1 MKDTNK
7 IAKTTNILFV
17 IYLIALFEIIIFKL
31 EIPFTNMG
39 YLRSIN
45 LIPFSESLIVNDAID
60 FSEIL
65 MNMIIF
71 IPLGIY
77 IEMLFSKW
85 STIKKISAIFIVS
98 LICEISQFIMAI
110 GASDITDIINN
121 TLGGIVGLLIM
132 YILVKLFKNK
142 HKIYKFVNIT
152 ATIGTTFMVLLLSI
166 LVFANI

>member
-1 MKDTNK
+1 MKA
-7 IAKTTNILFV
+7 ISKTTKMTKVLFI

-31 EIPFTNMG
+31 DVPFTNMG

-45 LIPFSESLIVNDAID
+45 LIPFYESLIVNGKINL
-60 FSEIL
+60 SEIF
-65 MNMIIF
+65 MNMVIF
-71 IPLGIY
+71 IPLGVY

-85 STIKKISAIFIVS
+85 STVKKIAIIFTVS

-132 YILVKLFKNK
+132 CLLVKIFKNK
-142 HKIYKFVNIT
+142 HKIYKLMNII
-152 ATIGTTFMVLLLSI
+152 ATIGTIFMILLLSV
-166 LVFANI
+166 LVLANI

>member
-1 MKDTNK
+1 MKNTSK
-7 IAKTTNILFV
+7 ITKVLFI
-17 IYLIALFEIIIFKL
+17 IYLITLFEIIVFKL
-31 EIPFTNMG
+31 EIPFTRMG
-39 YLRSIN
+39 NLRSIN
-45 LIPFSESLIVNDAID
+45 LIPFSESLIVNEAID

-77 IEMLFSKW
+77 IEMLFSRW
-85 STIKKISAIFIVS
+85 STIKKISIIFIVS

-132 YILVKLFKNK
+132 YVLIKLFKDK
-142 HKIYKFVNIT
+142 HKTYKLMNIL
-152 ATIGTTFMVLLLSI
+152 ATIGTTFMVFLLSI
-166 LVFANI
+166 LVFTNI

>member
-7 IAKTTNILFV
+7 ITKILFV

-31 EIPFTNMG
+31 EIPFTSMG

-45 LIPFSESLIVNDAID
+45 LIPFSESLIVNGAID

-77 IEMLFSKW
+77 VEMLFSKW

-121 TLGGIVGLLIM
+121 TLGGIVGLVVM
-132 YILVKLFKNK
+132 YILVKLFKDKN
-142 HKIYKFVNIT
+142 KIYKLVNIL
-152 ATIGTTFMVLLLSI
+152 ATTGTTFMVFLLSI
-166 LVFANI
+166 LLFANI

>member
-1 MKDTNK
+1 MKDISK
-7 IAKTTNILFV
+7 ITKILFI
-17 IYLIALFEIIIFKL
+17 IYLIALFEIIVFKL
-31 EIPFTNMG
+31 EVPFTRMG

-45 LIPFSESLIVNDAID
+45 LIPFSESLIVNKTID

-85 STIKKISAIFIVS
+85 STVKKISVIFIVS
-98 LICEISQFIMAI
+98 LMCEISQFIMAI

-132 YILVKLFKNK
+132 HILVKLFKDK
-142 HKIYKFVNIT
+142 QKIYKLINIL
-152 ATIGTTFMVLLLSI
+152 ATTGTTFMVFLLSI
-166 LVFANI
+166 LVLANI

>member
-1 MKDTNK
+1 MKDTSK
-7 IAKTTNILFV
+7 ITKILFI
-17 IYLIALFEIIIFKL
+17 IYLIALFEIIVFKL
-31 EIPFTNMG
+31 EIPFTKMG

-45 LIPFSESLIVNDAID
+45 LIPFSESLIVNGVID
-60 FSEIL
+60 FSEIF

-85 STIKKISAIFIVS
+85 STIKKISVIFIVT

-121 TLGGIVGLLIM
+121 TLGGIIGLLIM
-132 YILVKLFKNK
+132 YILVKLFKDK
-142 HKIYKFVNIT
+142 HKIYKLMNIV
-152 ATIGTTFMVLLLSI
+152 ATIGTTFMVLLISI
-166 LVFANI
+166 VVFANI

>member
-1 MKDTNK
+1 MKDISK
-7 IAKTTNILFV
+7 ITKITKILFIV
-17 IYLIALFEIIIFKL
+17 YLIALFEIIIFKL
-31 EIPFTNMG
+31 EVPFTRMG
-39 YLRSIN
+39 SLRSVN
-45 LIPFSESLIVNDAID
+45 LIPFYESLIVNGKID
-60 FSEIL
+60 LSEIF

-85 STIKKISAIFIVS
+85 STLKKISVIFIVS

-142 HKIYKFVNIT
+142 HKIYKLMNIA
-152 ATIGTTFMVLLLSI
+152 ATIGTTFMVFLLSI
-166 LVFANI
+166 LVLANI

>member
-1 MKDTNK
+1 MKDINK
-7 IAKTTNILFV
+7 ITKNTNILFI
-17 IYLIALFEIIIFKL
+17 IYLTALFEIIIFKL

-45 LIPFSESLIVNDAID
+45 LIPFSESLIVNGVID

-65 MNMIIF
+65 MNIIIF

-85 STIKKISAIFIVS
+85 STIKKISTIFIVS

-121 TLGGIVGLLIM
+121 TLGGIVGLLVM
-132 YILVKLFKNK
+132 YVLVKFFKNK
-142 HKIYKFVNIT
+142 HKIYKFINIT
-152 ATIGTTFMVLLLSI
+152 SAIGTTFMVVLLSI
-166 LVFANI
+166 IVFANI